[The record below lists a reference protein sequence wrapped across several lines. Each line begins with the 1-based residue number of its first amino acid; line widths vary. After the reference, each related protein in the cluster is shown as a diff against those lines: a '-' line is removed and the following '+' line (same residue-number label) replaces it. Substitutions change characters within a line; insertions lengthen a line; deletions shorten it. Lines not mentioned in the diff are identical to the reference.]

1 MSSYRQLTELAK
13 RVRRNIIVSTTK
25 AGSGHPS
32 SSVSAV
38 ELATMLFFGGYLRF
52 DLKKPKYGYNDR
64 FILSKG
70 HASPLLYSLYEA
82 AGVVSEKE
90 LLNLRTIQSKLEGHP
105 TPRFPFVDYATGSLG
120 QGISLA
126 IGAALGIRL
135 QMKSNGIVMKR
146 EPKMWVLLGDSEM
159 AEGQIWESLEVA
171 SHYHLNNIVGITDVN
186 RLGQQAETMLGWDLT
201 AYEKRISSFGWDV
214 IRVEDGHNLKEV
226 QEAFQS
232 ADMLRDSK
240 SQKPVMIIAKT
251 IKGKGVSLL
260 ENKNGWHGKTLSEE
274 QAAKA
279 LREIGMYDKKI
290 KGSITLPETVT
301 DTKKTELKDLCNRL
315 SNLTTDVNNKKKIAQ
330 KKSDNNLSPR
340 EAFGE
345 ALEELG
351 SKHENIVVFD
361 GEVANSTYED
371 KFASQFPDRFFEM
384 YIAEQNMV
392 TAGAGIS
399 KTGFTPV
406 VSTFAAFLTRSFDQI
421 RMAQYS
427 NSNLKIV
434 GSHAGSSIG
443 EDGSSQMGLEDIAM
457 MRSILHSTVLYPSDA
472 VSARALTRL
481 MIETVGMVYLRTTRK
496 KLPQLYKESEEF
508 KVGGS
513 KILMQSD
520 KDCAVIFAAGVS
532 VHESL
537 KAAEMLKKRGKNVAV
552 VDIYSIK
559 PLDNETIVQMA
570 KKTGIVVV
578 VEDHYPGGGIG
589 DAISS
594 SLIHEPS
601 VHLKSFV
608 HLAVKQDPHSGSSED
623 VLKYERIDAEAI
635 TNALL

>member
-13 RVRRNIIVSTTK
+13 RVRRNIVLSTTK

-32 SSVSAV
+32 SSLSAV
-38 ELATMLFFGGYLRF
+38 ELATTLFFGGYFRF
-52 DLKKPKYGYNDR
+52 DLKKPEYLYNDR

-70 HASPLLYSLYEA
+70 HAAPLLYSLYEA
-82 AGVVSEKE
+82 AGVVSEKDI
-90 LLNLRTIQSKLEGHP
+90 LKLRTMQSNLEGHP

-171 SHYHLNNIVGITDVN
+171 SHYNLNNVVGILDVN
-186 RLGQQAETMLGWDLT
+186 RLGQQTETMLGWDLT

-260 ENKNGWHGKTLSEE
+260 EDKNGWHGKTLSEE
-274 QAAKA
+274 QAANA

-290 KGSITLPETVT
+290 KGLITLPETVT
-301 DTKKTELKDLCNRL
+301 DTKKTELTDLCNRL

-330 KKSDNNLSPR
+330 KKSDNNLSTR

-399 KTGFTPV
+399 KTGFVPV
-406 VSTFAAFLTRSFDQI
+406 VSTFAAFLTRAFDQM
-421 RMAQYS
+421 RMTQYS

-443 EDGSSQMGLEDIAM
+443 QDGSSQMGLEDIAM
-457 MRSILHSTVLYPSDA
+457 MRSILQSIILYPSDA
-472 VSARALTRL
+472 VSARTLTRL
-481 MIETVGMVYLRTTRK
+481 MVETVGMVYLRTTRQ

-508 KVGGS
+508 KIGGS
-513 KILMQSD
+513 KILMQSEQD
-520 KDCAVIFAAGVS
+520 YAVIFAAGIT

-537 KAAEMLKKRGKNVAV
+537 KAAEMLKKKGKNVAV
-552 VDIYSIK
+552 VDVYSIK
-559 PLDNETIVQMA
+559 PLDKETVVKMA

-578 VEDHYPGGGIG
+578 VEDHYPDGGIG
-589 DAISS
+589 DAIVST
-594 SLIHEPS
+594 IIQEPS
-601 VHLKSFV
+601 VHLTKFF
-608 HLAVKQDPHSGSSED
+608 HLVVKQIPHSGSSEELLD
-623 VLKYERIDAEAI
+623 FEHINAKAIVEVL
-635 TNALL
+635 L